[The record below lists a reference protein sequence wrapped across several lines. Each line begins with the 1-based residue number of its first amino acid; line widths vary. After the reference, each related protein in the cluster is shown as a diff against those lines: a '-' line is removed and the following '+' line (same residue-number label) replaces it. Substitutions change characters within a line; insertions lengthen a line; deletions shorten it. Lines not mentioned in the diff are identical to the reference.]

1 MIILLFMAKVEKF
14 DFEKSKR
21 SCIMGRREY
30 LFRAAS
36 EIRGVV
42 AWSLNIY
49 LMNALRKI
57 HPVVF
62 QSISFHFPL
71 HNIWVEYNC

>member
-1 MIILLFMAKVEKF
+1 MSLVFMIILLFLAKVEKF

-21 SCIMGRREY
+21 SYILGQREY

-42 AWSLNIY
+42 A
-49 LMNALRKI
+49 
-57 HPVVF
+57 
-62 QSISFHFPL
+62 
-71 HNIWVEYNC
+71 